1 MSQPQPDPI
10 RTSRTVVTDYE
21 DVERRGRR
29 GLGGAWWLALAGIPL
44 LLALLGSVVSRG
56 GVESDLTAAAQKALS
71 AAGVSGATVK
81 FDGRDAT
88 VTLPAGVDAA
98 KALDVVRGVDGVR
111 VADAAGTAAG
121 GNAAAPSTNAAPAPS
136 TPSAAAPAA
145 PASFSIA
152 HAGST
157 ITLTGT
163 VPDEA
168 THQAILAAAKASAG
182 GASIVDHLTVAS
194 GSALP
199 SGLTAAGIGSALAA
213 LPDGAQLKAEGTT
226 VTLTG
231 EVASDAVKSAAAT
244 AAASSFPGASIVN
257 NLTVKAPAL
266 PAACATLGQ
275 TITDALNAHPLTFGV
290 DSSALNPDQVAAL
303 NTLGATMKGCVGVPG
318 GPTAVAV
325 AGHTEAGG
333 VNDPLSIARAEAVKA
348 VLVSAGVPAAA
359 ITTSGVGAVDQAA
372 PNTSDAGRAA
382 NRRVTISVK

>member
-1 MSQPQPDPI
+1 MS
-10 RTSRTVVTDYE
+10 SV
-21 DVERRGRR
+21 
-29 GLGGAWWLALAGIPL
+29 GIPPL
-44 LLALLGSVVSRG
+44 PVAVAGASAVVNLVGILYQRG
-56 GVESDLTAAAQKALS
+56 ARTFERIHVEGAATVAKAAA
-71 AAGVSGATVK
+71 AAGAKRFVQMSAIGA
-81 FDGRDAT
+81 DPDSLAEYGRT
-88 VTLPAGVDAA
+88 
-98 KALDVVRGVDGVR
+98 K
-111 VADAAGTAAG
+111 AAGEAAVQ
-121 GNAAAPSTNAAPAPS
+121 AA
-136 TPSAAAPAA
+136 
-145 PASFSIA
+145 
-152 HAGST
+152 
-157 ITLTGT
+157 
-163 VPDEA
+163 
-168 THQAILAAAKASAG
+168 
-182 GASIVDHLTVAS
+182 
-194 GSALP
+194 
-199 SGLTAAGIGSALAA
+199 
-213 LPDGAQLKAEGTT
+213 
-226 VTLTG
+226 
-231 EVASDAVKSAAAT
+231 
-244 AAASSFPGASIVN
+244 FPGASIVN